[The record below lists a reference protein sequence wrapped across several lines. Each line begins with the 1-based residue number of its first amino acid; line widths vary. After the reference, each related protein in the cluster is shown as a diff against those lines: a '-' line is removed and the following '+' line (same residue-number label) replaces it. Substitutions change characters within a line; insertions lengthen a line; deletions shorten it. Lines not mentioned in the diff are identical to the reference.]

1 MKNFNISSYLTLENY
16 FLGAVSLTKNN
27 DINQCKYPGKGIGF
41 DRKGTFSFG
50 NGVGSN
56 AISFGVD
63 MSLSKEIDNRKRDIL
78 ILGKGPTQELEHKM
92 SAEKMYLFNMT
103 ENNKKIVRACIIVE
117 QIVIYLLM
125 VQKLL
130 SKRFWNCGNSI
141 MLMKHFKRLV
151 SR

>member
-27 DINQCKYPGKGIGF
+27 DINQCKYSGKGIGF
-41 DRKGTFSFG
+41 DRQGTFSFG

-103 ENNKKIVRACIIVE
+103 ENNKKIV
-117 QIVIYLLM
+117 
-125 VQKLL
+125 
-130 SKRFWNCGNSI
+130 
-141 MLMKHFKRLV
+141 
-151 SR
+151 